1 MLPQD
6 IFSAGTALTVAHEYK
21 LFVTVIQFYGM
32 ALILLIFFSSFC
44 ISDFSTRQVK
54 RRIPLRLVYGILL
67 IPAFLAAIPGLRG
80 IKIETWHN
88 EGAVYNGFLANYSAQ
103 ILDEVRDK
111 TPENY
116 SPEAITELENK
127 YIKKSAADSGNTG
140 AGKAG
145 DSCRKPN
152 IIVIMDESFADL
164 HVLGEKFNTKEEITP
179 FYNGLSENVIK
190 GYALSS
196 VFGGG
201 TANSEYEFLTGNTMG
216 YLSEGATV
224 YQLYLNDY
232 SFSMASHLENCGY
245 RCIATHPF
253 SRKGWS
259 RTKAWPYLGFE
270 SITFMEEYPQKDL
283 VRDYISDR
291 EAFEYIAGLCDKKE
305 DDRPLFIFSVTMQN
319 HGGYDYTGNG
329 RTPIAEL
336 ENYDHDYPDAE
347 QYLGLIHE
355 TDTALQWLIEY
366 FKESDEDTV
375 LCFFGDHLPN
385 LNQSFYTETHDGI
398 FETLAEQ
405 ELQQTVPFFVWANY
419 DIEEKEVPLT
429 SLNYLSN
436 YVYEAAGMEMPPYN
450 QFLLDTEKIIPA
462 VNAKGYYS
470 ISCGDFLSFDEVSEK
485 ASDEEKQALSRYEI
499 LEYNSLFDSDN
510 RSEVFFETS
519 GNE

>member
-1 MLPQD
+1 MLPHD
-6 IFSAGTALTVAHEYK
+6 VFSAGTALTVAHEYK

-54 RRIPLRLVYGILL
+54 RRIPVRLSYLIFL
-67 IPAFLAAIPGLRG
+67 IPVFLVLIAGLRG
-80 IKIETWHN
+80 VKIETWHN
-88 EGAVYNGFLANYSAQ
+88 EGAVYNGFLTNFSAQ

-116 SPEAITELENK
+116 SSEAVEGLENK
-127 YIKKSAADSGNTG
+127 YIKKTAADSGNTG
-140 AGKAG
+140 ADKAG
-145 DSCRKPN
+145 ESGRKPN

-164 HVLGEKFNTKEEITP
+164 HVLGENFSTKEDVTP
-179 FYNGLSENVIK
+179 FYDGLSENVIK

-201 TANSEYEFLTGNTMG
+201 TANSEYEFLTGNTMA

-232 SFSMASHLENCGY
+232 SFSMASNLKKNGY

-253 SRKGWS
+253 NRKGWS

-270 SITFMEEYPQKDL
+270 SMTFIEDYPQENYMRDL
-283 VRDYISDR
+283 ISDQ
-291 EAFEYIAGLCDKKE
+291 EAFEYIAHMCETNE
-305 DDRPLFIFSVTMQN
+305 DDRPLFIFSVTIQN
-319 HGGYDYTGNG
+319 HGGYQGDRGG
-329 RTPIAEL
+329 KTPVLRL
-336 ENYDHDYPDAE
+336 ENFKRDYPDAE

-355 TDTALQWLIEY
+355 TDKALQWLIDY
-366 FKESDEDTV
+366 FRGSDEDTV
-375 LCFFGDHLPN
+375 ICFFGDHLPN
-385 LNQSFYTETHDGI
+385 LNQDFYREIHGGN

-405 ELQQTVPFFVWANY
+405 ELQQKVPFFVWANY

-436 YVYEAAGMEMPPYN
+436 YVYEAAGMELPAYN
-450 QFLLDTEKIIPA
+450 QFLKDTEKIVPA

-470 ISCGDFLSFDEVSEK
+470 ISCGDFLSFDEISEK
-485 ASDEEKQALSRYEI
+485 ASDEEKEALNRYEI
-499 LEYNSLFDSDN
+499 LEYNSIFDMNN
-510 RSEVFFETS
+510 RSDVFFGTVE
-519 GNE
+519 NE